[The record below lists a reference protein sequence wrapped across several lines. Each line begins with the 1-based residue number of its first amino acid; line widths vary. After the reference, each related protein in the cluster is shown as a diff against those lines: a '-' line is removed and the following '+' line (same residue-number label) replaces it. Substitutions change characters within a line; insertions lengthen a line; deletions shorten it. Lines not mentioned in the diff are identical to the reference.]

1 MKNSTDKFSID
12 FLLRNKIESRN
23 KGTISFVSSNN
34 FFIVL
39 KCQKSTDLFEVDG
52 NKKKRIKGRSF
63 YNLPCLRAL
72 NINGVG

>member
-39 KCQKSTDLFEVDG
+39 KCQKSTDLFEVG
-52 NKKKRIKGRSF
+52 GKKRKRIKAGLF
-63 YNLPCLRAL
+63 WEIIHLRA
-72 NINGVG
+72 